1 MTIKTKL
8 VCFAVLPLLALG
20 MVGGKKFWAE
30 YRVAE
35 EMSRVSSLSELAVH
49 VSALVH
55 ETQKERGRTAG
66 FLSSRGEK
74 FGPELEAQRREADV
88 KAAELRTYLEG
99 FDASRFDA
107 SFQEGLSAALADL
120 DQLEAKRAAVS
131 AMELPLKQALGYYTG
146 MNGRFLDAIGE
157 MSEQSADGDLTREVR
172 AYVLFLK
179 GKERAG
185 IERAVLAGT
194 FAADRFGP
202 GMYGRFVSLVTQQ
215 DVYFNEFRLLAGPE
229 ALAAYEQG
237 AADPAFAAV
246 LSYRETAEAKAAAG
260 GFGVEPSVW
269 FDTITKKINVLKG
282 VEDQLSLGLQASA
295 ADAASGAMAEVF
307 TVLAVVGGL
316 VLICLV
322 VGWLVIWSITRPLGV
337 LTERIEAIEA
347 SHDLTQTVELKGKD
361 EVARLGGC
369 FNGLIG
375 TLREIIA
382 EVHGSSG
389 EVAAA
394 ATQVSASSEQLSAG
408 IDEQSGKMTSMSAA
422 VEQMSSSVV
431 EVARQASEV
440 SNDADQAGR
449 VAQDGQ
455 AVVGETV
462 EGMQAIR
469 DAVSRSSA
477 VVTGLGKRGEEIG
490 AIIAVI
496 NDIADQ
502 TNLLALNAAIEAARA
517 GEHGRGF
524 AVVADEVRKLA
535 DRTTEATNEI
545 AQSITAIQEETTQA
559 VERMNAGSEQ
569 VESGVASATRAGES
583 LEEIVGTS
591 RVLAAK
597 VQSIAAAAEEQSS
610 AAQEVATGIESVTAV
625 TQESLN
631 GTRQAAEAAEHLS
644 QKAEELR
651 SLVDKFKT

>member
-1 MTIKTKL
+1 MTIRTKL
-8 VCFAVLPLLALG
+8 VCFVVLPLLALG
-20 MVGGKKFWAE
+20 LVGGNKVLGSW
-30 YRVAE
+30 RVAG
-35 EMSRVSSLSELAVH
+35 EMERVSTLAELAVH

-66 FLSSRGEK
+66 FLSSKGAK
-74 FGPELEAQRREADV
+74 FGPELAVQRQEADA
-88 KAAELRTYLEG
+88 KAAELRAYLEG

-107 SFQEGLSAALADL
+107 SFQEGLNAAIADL

-146 MNGRFLDAIGE
+146 MNGKFLDAIGE
-157 MSEQSADGDLTREVR
+157 MSEQSADGDLTRQVR

-194 FAADRFGP
+194 FAADRFAP

-215 DVYFNEFRLLAGPE
+215 DVYFNEFRLLATPE
-229 ALAAYEQG
+229 ALAVYKQASK
-237 AADPAFAAV
+237 DPAFAAV
-246 LSYRETAEAKAAAG
+246 LSYREIAEAKAATG
-260 GFGVEPSVW
+260 GFGVEASVW

-282 VEDQLSLGLQASA
+282 VEDELSVGLQAAA
-295 ADAASGAMAEVF
+295 ADAASEALAEVI
-307 TVLAVVGGL
+307 LLSAVVGGL
-316 VLICLV
+316 VLVCLV
-322 VGWLVIWSITRPLGV
+322 VGGLVIRSVTRPLHV
-337 LTERIEAIEA
+337 LTERIEAIQS
-347 SHDLTQTVELKGKD
+347 SHDLTQRVDLKGKD

-369 FNGLIG
+369 FNELIG
-375 TLREIIA
+375 TLRDIIA

-394 ATQVSASSEQLSAG
+394 ATQVSASSEQLSTG

-490 AIIAVI
+490 AIIEVI

-631 GTRQAAEAAEHLS
+631 GTRQAAEAAVHLS